1 MQTKPTG
8 WDALFSAAHKTEY
21 KFIISGTTY
30 TAQNIQGTPIIT
42 KPYMDKL
49 CIGRCCSGT
58 LKIQIRPINGTAI
71 PKAAEVVA
79 YCRLTS
85 SDKQTVTDWM
95 EQGHYYISARKQ
107 RGELLSLVCRDAM
120 MKAGTEYLS
129 RTAFTE
135 WPTSMTDVVTEIAT
149 LMGIAV
155 DSRTEIYSGSDYVV
169 SYPNDLLMSE
179 VLSMIAAAHGGNFVI
194 TEQNKLRLIP
204 VAAVSTLD
212 ANKCVLYSNFKS
224 YDAVSSLQ
232 QIRRG
237 TLEDDAGNQ
246 YSAGDDTG
254 VEITAKCNY
263 ATQAIADKLCNP
275 DSASRGVLYGVEYI
289 PYALKGAYVDPC
301 VELGDTVSL
310 SVRDFSAHRMV
321 GSMTIRCNI
330 SYNADI
336 SCQAEADDEDE
347 YPYIDA
353 RSLQASRY
361 IRTDQKY
368 FGNRIDRV
376 NGFTSEYTVNGQVV
390 ARLLANSNVF
400 SMQRMVNGA
409 WQDCIY
415 FDAAT
420 QKYVIAGEVTL
431 TGVVTEEGL
440 SNGTTTI
447 NGGCIKTGTID
458 ANKVTVTNISAS
470 NITSGSID
478 ASKIQVTNLNAS
490 NITSGKIS
498 ADYIDA
504 STLRVSKLY
513 AGSSSNVAITSIS
526 TETLYIGGDGTWNYK
541 YLNVFADTIQF
552 KQFSSGSTSML
563 VMDVGC
569 RCLRP
574 NADRF
579 WDLGN
584 VLYGFGALYIEDV
597 LCRNGT
603 GNCGS
608 DSYPFSEG
616 FIKKLYLGKNC
627 YLTADGVSLCVNGT
641 AIGGESKISKLYAGT
656 TTYYAELNSSY
667 AFVPSTVTYDFT
679 LGSSSYPWKKAYI
692 TKLYLNGT
700 EFTPQTIDTSK
711 ISYSSLIYA
720 SLNSSKQFIPSGT
733 GYYLGSSTYPWQYAY
748 ITNLY
753 LNGTKFDPASIGTD
767 MSGKEFKMGGSS
779 SYYMTANTSRE
790 FRPNTSSTTYPF
802 YLGTTTYYWHY
813 AYLGSNTVKIGSTA
827 SSKIGFFAGTPLAR
841 QTLSSTSQNM
851 GYSTATASN
860 YLKILNNLVGILVKY
875 GLIGT

>member
-1 MQTKPTG
+1 MIEIYNSAGVLQCSFPRVLSASLCDKLSGERTLSFSVLASRSQPLSVGMTAKLDGQFYNIVRVSKKITG
-8 WDALFSAAHKTEY
+8 GFPVTTAQCEHISYTLNDEKYNLVTFVFEGTPADGMTQLLSGTPFSVGVIEATGRVECAFTDQSPLSRRSALMRFIDACGCEVEYVGY
-21 KFIISGTTY
+21 KFNLRKHRGSTVRESL
-30 TAQNIQGTPIIT
+30 
-42 KPYMDKL
+42 MD
-49 CIGRCCSGT
+49 GE
-58 LKIQIRPINGTAI
+58 N
-71 PKAAEVVA
+71 
-79 YCRLTS
+79 
-85 SDKQTVTDWM
+85 VTDL
-95 EQGHYYISARKQ
+95 A
-107 RGELLSLVCRDAM
+107 
-120 MKAGTEYLS
+120 
-129 RTAFTE
+129 
-135 WPTSMTDVVTEIAT
+135 VT
-149 LMGIAV
+149 V
-155 DSRTEIYSGSDYVV
+155 DSRENTQSYEISLFKMADLQAGDEVNITYTPMGVNLDTRIISIEYDPFYRYTVRVEVGDYV
-169 SYPNDLLMSE
+169 PNLLASTATQLDRVRQE
-179 VLSMIAAAHGGNFVI
+179 FKAADGKLLSTIETIGGN
-194 TEQNKLRLIP
+194 LSS
-204 VAAVSTLD
+204 VSQT
-212 ANKCVLYSNFKS
+212 ANKINWLVKS
-224 YDAVSSLQ
+224 GTSESDFTMTDRAV
-232 QIRRG
+232 
-237 TLEDDAGNQ
+237 
-246 YSAGDDTG
+246 
-254 VEITAKCNY
+254 
-263 ATQAIADKLCNP
+263 KL
-275 DSASRGVLYGVEYI
+275 
-289 PYALKGAYVDPC
+289 
-301 VELGDTVSL
+301 VS
-310 SVRDFSAHRMV
+310 D
-321 GSMTIRCNI
+321 
-330 SYNADI
+330 
-336 SCQAEADDEDE
+336 
-347 YPYIDA
+347 
-353 RSLQASRY
+353 
-361 IRTDQKY
+361 
-368 FGNRIDRV
+368 RIDLS
-376 NGFTSEYTVNGQVV
+376 G
-390 ARLLANSNVF
+390 
-400 SMQRMVNGA
+400 
-409 WQDCIY
+409 
-415 FDAAT
+415 
-420 QKYVIAGEVTL
+420 YVTISALGTAGK
-431 TGVVTEEGL
+431 
-440 SNGTTTI
+440 TTI
-447 NGGCIKTGTID
+447 NG
-458 ANKVTVTNISAS
+458 A
-470 NITSGSID
+470 NIT
-478 ASKIQVTNLNAS
+478 T
-490 NITSGKIS
+490 GKIS
-498 ADYIDA
+498 ADRIDV
-504 STLRVSKLY
+504 STLKFNKLY
-513 AGSSSNVAITSIS
+513 AGSSFNVAITSS
-526 TETLYIGGDGTWNYK
+526 GTETLYIGGDGTWNYK

-563 VMDVGC
+563 VMDVGS

-584 VLYGFGALYIEDV
+584 VLYGFGTLYIEDV

-608 DSYPFSEG
+608 DTYPFSEG

-627 YLTADGVSLCVNGT
+627 YLTADGTSLCVNGT

-700 EFTPQTIDTSK
+700 EYTPQTIDTSK

-720 SLNSSKQFIPSGT
+720 SLNASKQFIPSGT

>member
-1 MQTKPTG
+1 MIEIYNSAGVLQCSFPRVLSAFLCDKLSGERTLSFSVLASRSQPLSVGMTAKLDGQFYNIVRVSKKITG
-8 WDALFSAAHKTEY
+8 GFPVTTAQCEHITYLLNEEQYNLVTFVFEGTPADGMVQLLSGTPFSVGVIEATGRVECAFTDQSPLSRRSALMRFIDACGCEVEYDGYKINLRRHRGSTVRKSLMDGENVTDLTVTIDSRENTQSYEISLFKMADLEAGDEVNITY
-21 KFIISGTTY
+21 TPMGVNVDTRIISIEYDPFYRY
-30 TAQNIQGTPIIT
+30 TVRVEVGDYVPNLLASTATQLDRVRQEFKAADG
-42 KPYMDKL
+42 KL
-49 CIGRCCSGT
+49 LSTIETIGGNLSSVSQTANKINWLVKSGT
-58 LKIQIRPINGTAI
+58 SESDFTMTDRAVKLVSDRIDLSGYVTISALGTAG
-71 PKAAEVVA
+71 K
-79 YCRLTS
+79 
-85 SDKQTVTDWM
+85 
-95 EQGHYYISARKQ
+95 
-107 RGELLSLVCRDAM
+107 
-120 MKAGTEYLS
+120 
-129 RTAFTE
+129 
-135 WPTSMTDVVTEIAT
+135 
-149 LMGIAV
+149 
-155 DSRTEIYSGSDYVV
+155 
-169 SYPNDLLMSE
+169 
-179 VLSMIAAAHGGNFVI
+179 
-194 TEQNKLRLIP
+194 
-204 VAAVSTLD
+204 
-212 ANKCVLYSNFKS
+212 
-224 YDAVSSLQ
+224 
-232 QIRRG
+232 
-237 TLEDDAGNQ
+237 
-246 YSAGDDTG
+246 
-254 VEITAKCNY
+254 
-263 ATQAIADKLCNP
+263 
-275 DSASRGVLYGVEYI
+275 
-289 PYALKGAYVDPC
+289 
-301 VELGDTVSL
+301 
-310 SVRDFSAHRMV
+310 
-321 GSMTIRCNI
+321 
-330 SYNADI
+330 
-336 SCQAEADDEDE
+336 
-347 YPYIDA
+347 
-353 RSLQASRY
+353 
-361 IRTDQKY
+361 
-368 FGNRIDRV
+368 
-376 NGFTSEYTVNGQVV
+376 
-390 ARLLANSNVF
+390 
-400 SMQRMVNGA
+400 
-409 WQDCIY
+409 
-415 FDAAT
+415 
-420 QKYVIAGEVTL
+420 
-431 TGVVTEEGL
+431 
-440 SNGTTTI
+440 TTI
-447 NGGCIKTGTID
+447 NG
-458 ANKVTVTNISAS
+458 A
-470 NITSGSID
+470 NIT
-478 ASKIQVTNLNAS
+478 T
-490 NITSGKIS
+490 GKIS
-498 ADYIDA
+498 ADRIDV
-504 STLRVSKLY
+504 STLKFNKLY
-513 AGSSSNVAITSIS
+513 AGSSFNVAITSS
-526 TETLYIGGDGTWNYK
+526 GTETLYIGGDGTWNYD

-563 VMDVGC
+563 VMDVGS

-584 VLYGFGALYIEDV
+584 VLYGFGTLYIEDV

-608 DSYPFSEG
+608 DAYPFSEG

-851 GYSTATASN
+851 SYSTATASN

>member
-1 MQTKPTG
+1 MIEIYNSAGTLQCSFPRVLSASLCDKLSGERTLSFSVLASRSQSLRVGMTAKLDGQFYNIVRVSKKITSGFPVTTAQCEHITYLLNDEKYNLVTFVFEG
-8 WDALFSAAHKTEY
+8 TPADGMTQLLSGTPFSAGVIEATERVECAFTDQSPLSRRSALMRFIDACGCEVEYDGY
-21 KFIISGTTY
+21 KINLRKHRGSTVRKSLMDGENVTDLAVTIDSRENTQSYEISLFKMANLHAGDEVNITYTPMGVNVDTRIISIEYDPFYRYTVRVEVGDYVPNLLASTATQLDRVRQEFKAADGKLLSTIETIGGTLSSVSQ
-30 TAQNIQGTPIIT
+30 TANKINWLV
-42 KPYMDKL
+42 K
-49 CIGRCCSGT
+49 SGT
-58 LKIQIRPINGTAI
+58 SESDFTMTDRAVKLVSDRIDLSGYVTVSALGTAG
-71 PKAAEVVA
+71 K
-79 YCRLTS
+79 
-85 SDKQTVTDWM
+85 
-95 EQGHYYISARKQ
+95 
-107 RGELLSLVCRDAM
+107 
-120 MKAGTEYLS
+120 
-129 RTAFTE
+129 
-135 WPTSMTDVVTEIAT
+135 
-149 LMGIAV
+149 
-155 DSRTEIYSGSDYVV
+155 
-169 SYPNDLLMSE
+169 
-179 VLSMIAAAHGGNFVI
+179 
-194 TEQNKLRLIP
+194 
-204 VAAVSTLD
+204 
-212 ANKCVLYSNFKS
+212 
-224 YDAVSSLQ
+224 
-232 QIRRG
+232 
-237 TLEDDAGNQ
+237 
-246 YSAGDDTG
+246 
-254 VEITAKCNY
+254 
-263 ATQAIADKLCNP
+263 
-275 DSASRGVLYGVEYI
+275 
-289 PYALKGAYVDPC
+289 
-301 VELGDTVSL
+301 
-310 SVRDFSAHRMV
+310 
-321 GSMTIRCNI
+321 
-330 SYNADI
+330 
-336 SCQAEADDEDE
+336 
-347 YPYIDA
+347 
-353 RSLQASRY
+353 
-361 IRTDQKY
+361 
-368 FGNRIDRV
+368 
-376 NGFTSEYTVNGQVV
+376 
-390 ARLLANSNVF
+390 
-400 SMQRMVNGA
+400 
-409 WQDCIY
+409 
-415 FDAAT
+415 
-420 QKYVIAGEVTL
+420 
-431 TGVVTEEGL
+431 
-440 SNGTTTI
+440 TTI
-447 NGGCIKTGTID
+447 NG
-458 ANKVTVTNISAS
+458 A
-470 NITSGSID
+470 NIT
-478 ASKIQVTNLNAS
+478 T
-490 NITSGKIS
+490 GKIS
-498 ADYIDA
+498 ADRIDV
-504 STLRVSKLY
+504 STLKFNKLY
-513 AGSSSNVAITSIS
+513 AGSSFNVAITSS
-526 TETLYIGGDGTWNYK
+526 GTETLYIGGDGTWNYK

-563 VMDVGC
+563 VMDVGS

-584 VLYGFGALYIEDV
+584 VLYGFGTLYIEDV

-608 DSYPFSEG
+608 DTYPFSEG

-627 YLTADGVSLCVNGT
+627 YLTADGTSLCVNGT

>member
-1 MQTKPTG
+1 MTMIEIYNNAGTLQCSFPRVLSASLCDKLSGERTLSFSVLASRSQPLSVGMTAKLDGQFYNIVRVSKKITG
-8 WDALFSAAHKTEY
+8 GFPVTTAQCEHITYLLNEEQYNLVTFVFEGTPADGMTQLLSGTPFSVGVIEATSRVECAFTDQSPLSRRSALMRFIDACGCEVEYDGYKINLRRHRGSTVRKSLMDGENVTDLAVTIDSRENTQSYEISLFKMADLQAGDEVNITY
-21 KFIISGTTY
+21 TPIGVNVDTRIISIEYDPFYRY
-30 TAQNIQGTPIIT
+30 TVRVEVGDYVPNLLASTATQLDRVRQEFKAADG
-42 KPYMDKL
+42 KL
-49 CIGRCCSGT
+49 LSTIETIGGNLSSVSQTANKINWLVKSGT
-58 LKIQIRPINGTAI
+58 SESDFTMTDRAVKLVSDRIDLSGYVTVSALGTAG
-71 PKAAEVVA
+71 K
-79 YCRLTS
+79 
-85 SDKQTVTDWM
+85 
-95 EQGHYYISARKQ
+95 
-107 RGELLSLVCRDAM
+107 
-120 MKAGTEYLS
+120 
-129 RTAFTE
+129 
-135 WPTSMTDVVTEIAT
+135 
-149 LMGIAV
+149 
-155 DSRTEIYSGSDYVV
+155 
-169 SYPNDLLMSE
+169 
-179 VLSMIAAAHGGNFVI
+179 
-194 TEQNKLRLIP
+194 
-204 VAAVSTLD
+204 
-212 ANKCVLYSNFKS
+212 
-224 YDAVSSLQ
+224 
-232 QIRRG
+232 
-237 TLEDDAGNQ
+237 
-246 YSAGDDTG
+246 
-254 VEITAKCNY
+254 
-263 ATQAIADKLCNP
+263 
-275 DSASRGVLYGVEYI
+275 
-289 PYALKGAYVDPC
+289 
-301 VELGDTVSL
+301 
-310 SVRDFSAHRMV
+310 
-321 GSMTIRCNI
+321 
-330 SYNADI
+330 
-336 SCQAEADDEDE
+336 
-347 YPYIDA
+347 
-353 RSLQASRY
+353 
-361 IRTDQKY
+361 
-368 FGNRIDRV
+368 
-376 NGFTSEYTVNGQVV
+376 
-390 ARLLANSNVF
+390 
-400 SMQRMVNGA
+400 
-409 WQDCIY
+409 
-415 FDAAT
+415 
-420 QKYVIAGEVTL
+420 
-431 TGVVTEEGL
+431 
-440 SNGTTTI
+440 TTI
-447 NGGCIKTGTID
+447 NG
-458 ANKVTVTNISAS
+458 A
-470 NITSGSID
+470 NIT
-478 ASKIQVTNLNAS
+478 T
-490 NITSGKIS
+490 GKIS
-498 ADYIDA
+498 ADRIDV
-504 STLRVSKLY
+504 STLKFNKLY
-513 AGSSSNVAITSIS
+513 AGSSFNVAITSS
-526 TETLYIGGDGTWNYK
+526 GTETLYIGGDGTWNYD

-552 KQFSSGSTSML
+552 KQFDAGTTSML
-563 VMDVGC
+563 VMDIGS

-579 WDLGN
+579 WNLGN
-584 VLYGFGALYIEDV
+584 VLYGFGALYIEDI

-608 DSYPFSEG
+608 DTYPFSEG

-627 YLTADGVSLCVNGT
+627 YLTADGTSLCVNGT